1 MWNQNV
7 INILVGKIYK
17 FYKFSNIYYT
27 CYIYMCVCVYTCICI
42 QKLFCYASYRLE
54 KEQQQQTKDGEIG
67 KPKRNEYE
75 IEKMKQTR

>member
-1 MWNQNV
+1 
-7 INILVGKIYK
+7 
-17 FYKFSNIYYT
+17 
-27 CYIYMCVCVYTCICI
+27 MCVCVYTCLCI

-67 KPKRNEYE
+67 KHKRNEYE